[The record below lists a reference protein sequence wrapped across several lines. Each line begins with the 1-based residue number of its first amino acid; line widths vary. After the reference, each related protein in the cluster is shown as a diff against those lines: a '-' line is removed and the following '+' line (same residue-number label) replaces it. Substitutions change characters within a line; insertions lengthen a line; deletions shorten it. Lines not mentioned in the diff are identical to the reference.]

1 MAYSED
7 TIALPADTLS
17 VAGLT
22 RYLQDLLTE
31 DAQLLRVWVLGEVSS
46 ASDRG
51 GHLFF
56 TLQEADG
63 SAALNCV
70 VWRSQ
75 RHRLTSEPVAGE
87 QILVLGQVRLYPQR
101 SAYQLMGFQVLPAGA
116 GLAALR
122 RQQLRDRLMAEG
134 LFDPDQKQP
143 LPVHPQTIAVV
154 TSPQAAAWG
163 DIQRTLKQRYPG
175 LHVLLSPAV
184 VQGAQAPTSIAA
196 AIARAATDPRPEVII
211 LARGGGAR
219 EDLDCFDDERVVRA
233 IVTCPIPVITGIGH
247 QRDECLADLA
257 ADYCAHT
264 PTAAAE
270 TAVPAWPDL
279 WQAHHQRR
287 GALVTAFQSAVQME
301 YERVADIH
309 RRLANLRLDQQLQ
322 REQQRL
328 TWLKQRW
335 LQHIR
340 HELQTAQRHCEALGQ
355 TLHSLDPA
363 AVLRRGY
370 ALVRQSKTGNVLT
383 QAAQTQVGDTLHI
396 QLAAGAIAAQVTE
409 THPPADH
416 EPNPPPDAP

>member
-22 RYLQDLLTE
+22 RYLQDLLAE
-31 DAQLLRVWVLGEVSS
+31 DEQLLRVWVLGEVSS

-75 RHRLTSEPVAGE
+75 RHHLTSEPVAGE

-101 SAYQLMGFQVLPAGA
+101 SAYQLMGFQILPAGA

-175 LHVLLSPAV
+175 LHVLLSSAV
-184 VQGAQAPTSIAA
+184 VQGAQAPASIAA
-196 AIARAATDPRPEVII
+196 AIGRAATDPRPEVII

-270 TAVPAWPDL
+270 LITAVRCLLGPICGRPITNAGGHWSPPFSQRYRWNTSEWPIFIAD
-279 WQAHHQRR
+279 WPTC
-287 GALVTAFQSAVQME
+287 GSINSSSGNSSASP
-301 YERVADIH
+301 
-309 RRLANLRLDQQLQ
+309 
-322 REQQRL
+322 
-328 TWLKQRW
+328 
-335 LQHIR
+335 
-340 HELQTAQRHCEALGQ
+340 G
-355 TLHSLDPA
+355 S
-363 AVLRRGY
+363 
-370 ALVRQSKTGNVLT
+370 SS
-383 QAAQTQVGDTLHI
+383 VGSSTS
-396 QLAAGAIAAQVTE
+396 ATNFKPPSAIARPWGKPCTASILPLSCGEAT
-409 THPPADH
+409 P
-416 EPNPPPDAP
+416 